1 MVMQNLKPEIK
12 LFVIV
17 AIVAVIIAIGAVLF
31 FKTVYAPT
39 DQISQP
45 AISNKVMVTT
55 DKSNYTVGETIEIT
69 VQNNLDTS
77 IGYWDYSGEIIPQFT
92 IEAFQN
98 GAWEKDVEQNKSVCA
113 CNSNCITYS
122 NGWVVLKSG
131 SAVNDSW
138 NTQKDCT
145 DIVVQPGTYRI
156 AFSYSTDTTGQ
167 GDRSTIYS
175 DEFTIT
181 GTLTFDTSTWQTYRN
196 DEFGFEF
203 QYPATYEIDS
213 GSSKLLQIIWPNHSF
228 IDIQVISTA
237 KSRDEYINDYIEA
250 SKTGFE
256 GKSSLGVHRRLNVTV
271 SDQPAT
277 QLEVSYPAIPAAG
290 VVTYIE
296 LADNSLIH
304 FGITDWSDSQDIS
317 DLRKVYDPMLSTFRF
332 VDQSIKPIYKTISVE
347 WEKALEILRSGQVEF
362 VFQAHNREVH
372 FSLKDETTTVVT
384 KQPKL
389 DLIYDEIEKCGEN
402 CKDIVIMTE

>member
-1 MVMQNLKPEIK
+1 L
-12 LFVIV
+12 VIGT
-17 AIVAVIIAIGAVLF
+17 IVGVVGIFALGGFLLWNDVRNVRNQVSHTPASEEQTSPPAPAPSPQAV
-31 FKTVYAPT
+31 
-39 DQISQP
+39 DNQQ
-45 AISNKVMVTT
+45 
-55 DKSNYTVGETIEIT
+55 
-69 VQNNLDTS
+69 
-77 IGYWDYSGEIIPQFT
+77 
-92 IEAFQN
+92 
-98 GAWEKDVEQNKSVCA
+98 
-113 CNSNCITYS
+113 
-122 NGWVVLKSG
+122 
-131 SAVNDSW
+131 
-138 NTQKDCT
+138 
-145 DIVVQPGTYRI
+145 
-156 AFSYSTDTTGQ
+156 
-167 GDRSTIYS
+167 STI
-175 DEFTIT
+175 D
-181 GTLTFDTSTWQTYRN
+181 TFDWQTYRN
-196 DEFGFEF
+196 AEFGFEF